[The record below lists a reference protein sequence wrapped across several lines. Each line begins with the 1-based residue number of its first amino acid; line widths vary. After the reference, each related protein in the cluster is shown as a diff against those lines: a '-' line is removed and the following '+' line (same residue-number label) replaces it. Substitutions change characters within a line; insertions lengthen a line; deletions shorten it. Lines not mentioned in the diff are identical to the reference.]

1 MNICYIHTADFTQHK
16 GSSIHVK
23 ELVNRLSRYHNIVMI
38 VDKWDGTPI
47 DLVNISELNCPR
59 PLNMV
64 WRTLCTCL
72 ALLRLLIH
80 ENIDLLYAKSPLEG
94 AIAGSIST
102 IFKIPCIY
110 EVNGFIGEEYEIIKA
125 NPLRKYVS
133 SFLETLAL
141 KKATHLI
148 CVTPW
153 IKDIL
158 QERGLKKGM
167 DVVPN
172 GADIRLFHPIED
184 ARKALSLDK
193 DTFLIGYMGTLKA
206 WQGMEYLLA
215 AIPYVLQE
223 EQVKVLI
230 VGGGELKQWLLST
243 ISRIGLQEHII
254 VHDEVD
260 HTEVPF
266 YISAC
271 DVCVLLK
278 KPLSS
283 GYSPLKLYEYMA
295 CQRPVVASRLHGFE
309 CLENEG
315 AGILVNPEDP
325 GEVARAILTLLR
337 DEPLREIMGK
347 NGRSF
352 VEKYHTWEKTTHDIS
367 TICNKVGS
375 H

>member
-1 MNICYIHTADFTQHK
+1 
-16 GSSIHVK
+16 
-23 ELVNRLSRYHNIVMI
+23 
-38 VDKWDGTPI
+38 
-47 DLVNISELNCPR
+47 
-59 PLNMV
+59 
-64 WRTLCTCL
+64 
-72 ALLRLLIH
+72 
-80 ENIDLLYAKSPLEG
+80 
-94 AIAGSIST
+94 
-102 IFKIPCIY
+102 
-110 EVNGFIGEEYEIIKA
+110 
-125 NPLRKYVS
+125 
-133 SFLETLAL
+133 
-141 KKATHLI
+141 
-148 CVTPW
+148 
-153 IKDIL
+153 
-158 QERGLKKGM
+158 M

-172 GADIRLFHPIED
+172 GADIQLFHPIED
-184 ARKALSLDK
+184 ARKVLSLDK
-193 DTFLIGYMGTLKA
+193 DTFLVGYMGTLKA
-206 WQGMEYLLA
+206 WQGMEYLLT
-215 AIPYVLQE
+215 AIPYVLKE

-243 ISRIGLQEHII
+243 ISRMGLQEHII

-309 CLENEG
+309 SLEYEG

-337 DEPLREIMGK
+337 DEPLRETMGK

-375 H
+375 Q